1 MKLRKTAAVL
11 LSTAMIIATLA
22 GCGGGGQPK
31 STQAPPKET
40 TAPAPAT
47 EAQTA
52 AKTDETQ
59 AEPKQPKG
67 DVTLR
72 LWAHWGSEQRRPT
85 IEKII
90 AGFNEKYA
98 DQGISAEY
106 VYVPFN
112 DIETKMTASITAGN
126 TANCVITGVEDLN
139 AKAMRNQATDITEY
153 ISEDIPGQFNER
165 FWDMVKWNDKVY
177 SLPFVVET
185 HMVYYNK
192 AMFQEAGIKAEDIK
206 TWDDMV
212 NACKKLDETLKG
224 KDNYMIAFYPTLGN
238 FGFQSVAL
246 ANNGGIYDKPIDPDK
261 PRLTDKENI
270 EALEHMKVFAD
281 MYGKDLIQSVIASDA
296 NGAQD
301 LFLSGKLAMIGQSS
315 AYLATIEKYNG
326 GNIDYGVFP
335 YPAGPSAT
343 GDHPTTYG
351 DGFVVTIP
359 YGAENVPESVLLA
372 EYVATE
378 GAAIWYAEQKEFMA
392 CTKANEN
399 ANSAL
404 VGWNE
409 VTEMMDYTI
418 IVQDSIYAPNAET
431 NMQQAVDAI
440 CKDFTATDPTEV
452 FTEAQGVIEKAIE
465 DEKFIFGE

>member
-1 MKLRKTAAVL
+1 MKLRKVTALFLCMLMAV
-11 LSTAMIIATLA
+11 SALA
-22 GCGGGGQPK
+22 GCGGGGQTKPTEAPK
-31 STQAPPKET
+31 PQTEAPKTQTAVPAESKTEDTQA
-40 TAPAPAT
+40 
-47 EAQTA
+47 
-52 AKTDETQ
+52 Q
-59 AEPKQPKG
+59 AEQPKK
-67 DVTLR
+67 DITLR

-98 DQGISAEY
+98 DQGIKAEY

-153 ISEDIPGQFNER
+153 ISEDIPGQFNEK
-165 FWDMVKWNDKVY
+165 FWDMVKWQDKVY

-192 AMFQEAGIKAEDIK
+192 DMFNAAGVNADEIK
-206 TWDDMV
+206 TWDDML
-212 NACKKLDETLKG
+212 NACKKLDEALKG

-238 FGFQSVAL
+238 FGFNSVAL
-246 ANNGGIYDKPIDPDK
+246 ANNGGIYDKAIDPEY

-270 EALEHMKVFAD
+270 ESLEHMKAYAD

-296 NGAQD
+296 SGAQD

-326 GNIDYGVFP
+326 GNVDYGVFP

-343 GDHPTTYG
+343 GDHPTTFG
-351 DGFVVTIP
+351 DGFVVTVP
-359 YGAENVPESVLLA
+359 YGAENVEESVLLA

-378 GAAIWYAEQKEFMA
+378 GAAIWGAEQKEFMA

-418 IVQDSIYAPNAET
+418 IIQDSIYAPNAES
-431 NMQQAVDAI
+431 NVLQAVDSI

-452 FTEAQGVIEKAIE
+452 FTEAQKVIEKAIE